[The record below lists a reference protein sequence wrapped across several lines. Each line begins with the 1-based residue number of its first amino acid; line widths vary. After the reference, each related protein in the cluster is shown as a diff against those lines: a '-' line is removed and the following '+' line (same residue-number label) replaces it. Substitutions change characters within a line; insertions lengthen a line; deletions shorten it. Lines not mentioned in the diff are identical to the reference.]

1 MWGAKA
7 LKLDFLLA
15 ILSLLE
21 NPSFTLQN
29 FYHVTHGTLHISS
42 LGFTRCHRQPPY
54 LETYVILS
62 ADNGEELPLSGMRRK
77 LL

>member
-42 LGFTRCHRQPPY
+42 LG
-54 LETYVILS
+54 LGAGVI
-62 ADNGEELPLSGMRRK
+62 DNLHT
-77 LL
+77 